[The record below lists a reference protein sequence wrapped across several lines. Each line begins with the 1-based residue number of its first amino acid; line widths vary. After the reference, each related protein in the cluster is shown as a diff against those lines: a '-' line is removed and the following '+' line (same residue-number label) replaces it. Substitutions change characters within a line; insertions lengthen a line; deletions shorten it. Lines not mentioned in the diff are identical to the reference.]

1 MRKCVCV
8 CERLFCVR
16 GFSVAL
22 EGQAGRHVTE
32 HRESTHTADAIRLNG
47 IRPITFLPAAAPEPP
62 GRKKKVGCAAHR
74 RK

>member
-1 MRKCVCV
+1 M
-8 CERLFCVR
+8 R

-62 GRKKKVGCAAHR
+62 GRKKRWGVRLTGGNEEV
-74 RK
+74 